1 MGMDWCYNLT
11 NTVGFNQ
18 FDCALWPEEDFA
30 LTSYEQRLC
39 SEPCSFKHDWGQL
52 QTRAYHV
59 CVWVVT
65 VVCWHQLGLLSLN
78 KDHLHCQLKLSKKYY
93 ICIQNQ
99 ELYISHIHQ
108 PQPLSS
114 VCFYRGHCCCSCR
127 HPRETRAFKGLF
139 GSWITIWVRN
149 CWPAPCFQIIM
160 VADSKSKELST
171 NWWHW
176 NGCFDIGRRDER
188 SKESDSTNSMISV
201 NRILAMTPLGY
212 RLSGQARLHITSAQ
226 WRLTW
231 PLDRATLEWCHGSI
245 YCFN

>member
-1 MGMDWCYNLT
+1 MALQRANSEDKLQI
-11 NTVGFNQ
+11 TV
-18 FDCALWPEEDFA
+18 
-30 LTSYEQRLC
+30 
-39 SEPCSFKHDWGQL
+39 
-52 QTRAYHV
+52 YHECV

-65 VVCWHQLGLLSLN
+65 VVCWHQLGLLSLSHN

-99 ELYISHIHQ
+99 ELYISHIPQ

-127 HPRETRAFKGLF
+127 HPKETRAFKGLF
-139 GSWITIWVRN
+139 GSWITIGVRN

-188 SKESDSTNSMISV
+188 SKESHSTNSMISV